1 MKNKINKNNDWK
13 IWEKSPEYGRALY
26 YKSAIGELGEMESAK
41 AICKIINPLYK
52 QGIKVLDVG
61 CGVGHYLRSFKAR
74 VDEKM
79 DYTGVD
85 GTEYFVKLAK
95 KAFGKKYKFLKG
107 DIFDLQFK
115 KNEFD
120 MVICSNVILH
130 LPPPPAKAI
139 SELIRVAKKYVVIRT
154 VFGERN
160 YIIKEVRNPAEK
172 NKNARKNKLNLF
184 DKEGQPLS
192 YNFFNMYTEE
202 YLRDAISRID
212 KNIKIKIVSDNDW
225 KLFDN
230 RAEGGETA
238 TRIIGGKQ
246 VSGNLIL
253 NWKFIILE
261 KNEKK

>member
-1 MKNKINKNNDWK
+1 MKNKTNKNNDWK
-13 IWEKSPEYGRALY
+13 IWEKSPEYGKALY

-41 AICKIINPLYK
+41 AICKIIDPLYEK
-52 QGIKVLDVG
+52 GTKVLDVG
-61 CGVGHYLRSFKAR
+61 CGAGHYLRSFKAR

-79 DYTGVD
+79 NYTGDD

-95 KAFGKKYKFLKG
+95 KAFGKNYKFLKG
-107 DIFDLQFK
+107 DIFNLQFK

-120 MVICSNVILH
+120 LVICSNVILH

-139 SELIRVAKKYVVIRT
+139 SELIRGAKKYVVIRT

-160 YIIKEVRNPAEK
+160 YIIKEVRNVSEK
-172 NKNARKNKLNLF
+172 NKSVKKSLLNIF

-192 YNFFNMYTEE
+192 YNFFNMYSEQ
-202 YLRDAISRID
+202 YFRDVIFKID
-212 KNIKIKIVSDNDW
+212 KNIKIKIVCDDDW
-225 KLFDN
+225 KPFDN
-230 RAEGGETA
+230 RIKGGDTA
-238 TRIIGGKQ
+238 TRIVDGKQ